1 MAASVLATVRRFAD
15 HRGQAADWRQSRSER
30 MSAAAIVLALHAA
43 TIALVMLSRSTP
55 PTAANVGLVAFDV
68 KSGAIPQPHP
78 AHLHPHI
85 ARVVAIASTPPLPI
99 PLIEIAPIAGVPAG
113 PNAALFTNISLQQT
127 AVAMGAACDL
137 TQPVQDALRHDQVV
151 ERQLPTI
158 PADDRSVANA
168 IVLWN
173 AGWINAANAPT
184 QAALAT
190 IRQAI
195 TQTITVSSAECRNQV
210 QAGPRLIYLPV
221 SAGKTLILALGSGRW
236 TWQQLVDGTLPP
248 PADTGPA
255 ITVPLF
261 AQPAVA
267 QSDTA
272 ATGQSA
278 DAEKLLA
285 SLVRNRSPTG
295 LPFNP

>member
-1 MAASVLATVRRFAD
+1 MVASVLATVRRFAD
-15 HRGQAADWRQSRSER
+15 HRSQAADWRQSRSER

-55 PTAANVGLVAFDV
+55 PTSANPGLVAFDV
-68 KSGAIPQPHP
+68 KFGAAPQLHSAHPHP
-78 AHLHPHI
+78 HV
-85 ARVVAIASTPPLPI
+85 ARAMAIASTPPLPI
-99 PLIEIAPIAGVPAG
+99 PLIDIAPIAAVTAG
-113 PNAALFTNISLQQT
+113 PNAALFTKVSLQQT
-127 AVAMGAACDL
+127 AMALGAACDL
-137 TQPVQDALRHDQVV
+137 TQPVQDVLRHDQVV

-158 PADDRSVANA
+158 PAGDRSVANA
-168 IVLWN
+168 IVMWN
-173 AGWINAANAPT
+173 AGWITAANAPT

-195 TQTITVSSAECRNQV
+195 TQTITASSAECRNQV
-210 QAGPRLIYLPV
+210 QAGPRLLYLPV

-255 ITVPLF
+255 ITAPLF
-261 AQPAVA
+261 VQPAVA
-267 QSDTA
+267 QAATA

-285 SLVRNRSPTG
+285 SLVRKRSPTG